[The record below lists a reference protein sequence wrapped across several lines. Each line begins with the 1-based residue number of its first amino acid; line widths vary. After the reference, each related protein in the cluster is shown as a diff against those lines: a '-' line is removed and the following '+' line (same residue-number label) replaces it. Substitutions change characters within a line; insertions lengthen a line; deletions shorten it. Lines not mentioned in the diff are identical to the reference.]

1 MFLALIL
8 FLQAQ
13 RLLVAAAVELAV
25 MFLVLQV
32 LQVVLVAAQVR
43 AQQQTLQAVRV
54 LLGKAMRVVQTV
66 VAHQLTVVVVVAAQA
81 Q

>member
-1 MFLALIL
+1 VFLALIL

-32 LQVVLVAAQVR
+32 LQVVLVAVLVR

-54 LLGKAMRVVQTV
+54 LLGKEMRVVQTV
-66 VAHQLTVVVVVAAQA
+66 VVHQLTVVVAVAAQA